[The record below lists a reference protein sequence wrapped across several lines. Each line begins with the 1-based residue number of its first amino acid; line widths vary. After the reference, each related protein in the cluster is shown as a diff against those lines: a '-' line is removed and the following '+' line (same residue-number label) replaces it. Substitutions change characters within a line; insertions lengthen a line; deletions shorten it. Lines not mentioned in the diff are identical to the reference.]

1 MLQSRGVAAVS
12 RGRDE
17 LGTLHRDVRGA
28 EAGDPARARHPEARG
43 RLRGGTV

>member
-28 EAGDPARARHPEARG
+28 EAGDPAVLATPEARG